1 MINECIREVYS
12 IDTLCIFFCCSVYFF
27 ERSTSIECLYNTIL
41 LKRYHTISDSCFIDD
56 SCTCPIDYELLYARS
71 YLENFIDTN
80 STFVAYIFTL
90 CTSDSFIK
98 YRISKYFCRY
108 ARQKLF
114 FCCTFKCFFDTSFKM
129 WIKIIHW
136 YSFLT
141 VLAKLAYKTLCDDRI
156 DRSGKE
162 KCRNSHIEYTSERL
176 GSRVRMDRRYYKV
189 TSKCGFNSDVDRF
202 MISYFSYH
210 YYVWIL
216 TEGSSESKCK
226 VISNIRKHLGL
237 IESVDLTFYWIFKC
251 HDVDVWLIEI

>member
-1 MINECIREVYS
+1 MINDVYLKFYS
-12 IDTLCIFFCCSVYFF
+12 RDTLCIFFRCSVYFF

-41 LKRYHTISDSCFIDD
+41 LKRYHAISDSCFIDD
-56 SCTCPIDYELLYARS
+56 SCTCSIDDEFLYTRS

-80 STFVAYIFTL
+80 SSFVAYIITL

-108 ARQKLF
+108 ARQELF

-136 YSFLT
+136 NSFFA
-141 VLAKLAYKTLCDDRI
+141 VLAKLAYKTLCDDGI
-156 DRSGKE
+156 DRSRKE
-162 KCRNSHIEYTSERL
+162 KCRNSHIENTSERF
-176 GSRVRMDRRYYKV
+176 GSGIRMDRRYYKV
-189 TSKCGFNSDVDRF
+189 TSKGSFDSDIDRF

-210 YYVWIL
+210 YYVGIL
-216 TEGSSESKCK
+216 TKGSSESKCK

-237 IESVDLTFYWIFKC
+237 IKSVDLTFYWIFEC